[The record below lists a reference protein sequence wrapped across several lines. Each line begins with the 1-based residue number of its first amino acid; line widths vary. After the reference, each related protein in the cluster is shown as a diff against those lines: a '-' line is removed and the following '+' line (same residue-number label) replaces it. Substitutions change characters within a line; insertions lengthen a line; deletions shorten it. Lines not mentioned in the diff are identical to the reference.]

1 MIDKSTKNKYGHY
14 YYRLLLRFNPDD
26 VFDKKIIDILSRQD
40 NKARFIKNAILHNSS
55 SLVQDTVNEPATLD
69 EMKEFAED
77 NFPEFDDETLNSHD
91 SDASNTNNQ
100 KSDTYIASDE
110 NKKSQNENKPHVS
123 FDMFLKGND

>member
-1 MIDKSTKNKYGHY
+1 
-14 YYRLLLRFNPDD
+14 
-26 VFDKKIIDILSRQD
+26 
-40 NKARFIKNAILHNSS
+40 
-55 SLVQDTVNEPATLD
+55 
-69 EMKEFAED
+69 MKEFAED

-123 FDMFLKGND
+123 FDMFLKGNDWLEKDSCACSFSFSPIIILR